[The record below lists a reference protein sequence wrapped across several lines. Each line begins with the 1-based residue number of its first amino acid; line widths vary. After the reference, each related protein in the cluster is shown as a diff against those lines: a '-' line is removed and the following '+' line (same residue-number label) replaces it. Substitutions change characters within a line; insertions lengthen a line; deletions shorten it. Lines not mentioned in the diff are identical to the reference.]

1 MLVSPTE
8 QQEMM
13 RESSRGD
20 DRNSAPSGRERTHRH
35 RSRHHHHHSTSLV
48 SRLRRQ
54 LRTLAAHTS
63 STLQWVPFWGA
74 LLLLVLLPLAM
85 GGGEL
90 WALPVSLGWCLCLY
104 VCWGI
109 SALGAS
115 PRVPRLRVHW
125 LCAFP
130 LSIILVGA
138 LQCWPNMRLVESLS
152 PGALGHWRRLGNIGL
167 TNIVPSLS
175 VAPDLTGRYCL
186 YALVVLLLMVLL
198 ISYCRSRLQVVASA
212 LAIAL
217 AVVVQTLVAYYPFF
231 FGEALFYWQVDIEPD
246 ILFGAFLNRNH
257 FGFML
262 GMGALLILG
271 IIFAAMHSRQ
281 RVLAKSNN
289 RAHKRFM
296 LMIIPLVVAWF
307 LVQVSQIFSLSRGA
321 FMGTVPVALV
331 LVSAWLFRPHGYMRS
346 RHGGS
351 RQNLV
356 MAAGVV
362 LCALF
367 IALPEALPRLSERYE
382 RLMNDQI
389 VTKDTRFVLWRESL
403 PMLRDYWLCGI
414 GMGNYAQVMTQ
425 YESDYTPMTLP
436 INAHNDWLEL
446 MIEVGLPVALALYAL
461 FAFFL
466 LMSFRRLRRQE
477 DSILRWIGFGA
488 YSALVMGMIHELV
501 DYSLRA
507 PANGL
512 IYAVLMVLVLA
523 CSQSYQGAVASA
535 SSRRRDDSGSAVTL
549 SWSQRAVLLFV
560 AGMSVMALPVTYRHV
575 VSSVLH
581 VKMIE
586 KIASQERAR
595 EKRYPLLKNE
605 YNYLVALSS
614 RILELT
620 PDVGEVLRRRAV
632 CLNHLAYLTWE
643 DDDESIVM
651 ANHYS
656 DQAVAAIRAACQ
668 RYPIDGRFHLARAV
682 IHENAGWCARKYD
695 EEVIANAYEQALAG
709 YPRYA
714 PFLQDVASAYV
725 RSSRRLAFQPEKQ
738 ALTAQHK
745 ARASVLFK
753 EYLTSVPWHADRILA
768 DLWELDPEPARVAAL
783 IPANFYAQRALYRFF
798 MQKQLYPDALQ
809 PLSEADAL
817 NRVELSERDLRR
829 LSPYERR
836 QYLER
841 SRDDTGLRIV
851 GEQLVLNGVLGRW
864 AEHEEL
870 WTRYRQ
876 ELAAKEVRELTKARE
891 QRQKG
896 QVRLAEA
903 SLLNLARELP
913 FAYETRLALA
923 EIYVSLGRWQ
933 DLATAL
939 SLFVYEQAS
948 IESDLLN
955 RALELMEQMVPIEK
969 QGEFN
974 KYRFV
979 AAALKVRINEGSQSS
994 NRRQLAECLNVF
1006 ADLAAWNLANPDR
1019 AWIQRHL
1026 LDLYA
1031 GRAYE
1036 VLGDAAA
1043 AAAAYR
1049 RGLEVSPRNL
1059 WLRQRL
1065 AALPAPHGEADEL
1078 SALVASL
1085 VPSRHYFGSDLCL
1098 LGYSVQPELVQQL
1111 HGSAAITH
1119 AWLCLDDINE
1129 DRSVLISF
1137 HNNGGRIFSDTYNFV
1152 KEDRPMISWRI
1163 GELWLQERSYR
1174 PLLLAHRQGG
1184 GHVWSNGPVASEI
1197 VTRSM
1202 NRRMAKQY
1210 SASPR
1215 AYVPVFAFAVSR
1227 D

>member
-1 MLVSPTE
+1 
-8 QQEMM
+8 M
-13 RESSRGD
+13 R
-20 DRNSAPSGRERTHRH
+20 
-35 RSRHHHHHSTSLV
+35 
-48 SRLRRQ
+48 
-54 LRTLAAHTS
+54 
-63 STLQWVPFWGA
+63 
-74 LLLLVLLPLAM
+74 
-85 GGGEL
+85 
-90 WALPVSLGWCLCLY
+90 
-104 VCWGI
+104 I
-109 SALGAS
+109 
-115 PRVPRLRVHW
+115 HW
-125 LCAFP
+125 LCALP
-130 LSIILVGA
+130 LSILLVGA
-138 LQCWPNMRLVESLS
+138 LQCWPNTRLVESLS

-167 TNIVPSLS
+167 TDVVPSLS
-175 VAPDLTGRYCL
+175 VAPDLTRRYCL

-198 ISYCRSRLQVVASA
+198 ISYCRGRFHILFTA

-217 AVVVQTLVAYYPFF
+217 AVVVQALVAYYPFF

-271 IIFAAMHSRQ
+271 LLFAAMHSRQ
-281 RVLAKSNN
+281 RILAKSNN

-296 LMIIPLVVAWF
+296 MMIIPLVVAWF
-307 LVQVSQIFSLSRGA
+307 LVQVSQVFSLSRGA

-346 RHGGS
+346 RQGGS

-356 MAAGVV
+356 MAVGVV

-446 MIEVGLPVALALYAL
+446 MLEVGLPVALALYTL
-461 FAFFL
+461 FALFL

-488 YSALVMGMIHELV
+488 FSALVMGMIHELV

-512 IYAVLMVLVLA
+512 IYAALMVLVLV
-523 CSQSYQGAVASA
+523 CSRSSSGAEA
-535 SSRRRDDSGSAVTL
+535 SSRHRRDVEGGRAASFL
-549 SWSQRAVLLFV
+549 PWSQRAVLLL
-560 AGMSVMALPVTYRHV
+560 AACLSVMALPAVYRRV
-575 VSSVLH
+575 VGSVLH
-581 VKMIE
+581 VQMIE
-586 KIASQERAR
+586 IIASQERAR

-605 YNYLVALSS
+605 YKHLVGLSS

-620 PDVGEVLRRRAV
+620 PDVGEVLRRRAI

-643 DDDESIVM
+643 NDDESIVL

-656 DQAVAAIRAACQ
+656 GQARDAIRAACQ

-682 IHENAGWCARKYD
+682 IYENAGWCARKYD
-695 EEVIANAYEQALAG
+695 EEAIANAFEQALAG

-714 PFLQDVASAYV
+714 PVMQDVASAYV
-725 RSSRRLAFQPEKQ
+725 RSSRRLAYQPEQQ
-738 ALTAQHK
+738 ALAVQHK
-745 ARASVLFK
+745 ERASALFQ
-753 EYLTSVPWHADRILA
+753 EYLRSVPWRAARVLA
-768 DLWELDPEPARVAAL
+768 DLWDLDPQPARLAAL
-783 IPANFYAQRALYRFF
+783 IPANFHAQRALYRFF
-798 MQKQLYPDALQ
+798 MQKQLYQDALQ
-809 PLSEADAL
+809 PLSDVDAL
-817 NRVELSERDLRR
+817 NRVELSERDIRR
-829 LSPYERR
+829 LSPYERQ
-836 QYLER
+836 QYLTR
-841 SRDDTGLRIV
+841 SRDDTGLWIV
-851 GEQLVLNGVLGRW
+851 GEQLVLYGVLGRW
-864 AEHEEL
+864 SEHAEL

-876 ELAAKEVRELTKARE
+876 EMAAKEARVLAKARGQGE
-891 QRQKG
+891 RG

-903 SLLNLARELP
+903 SLLNSARELP
-913 FAYETRLALA
+913 FAYDIRLALA

-933 DLATAL
+933 DVATAL

-948 IESDLLN
+948 IDSAKMI

-969 QGEFN
+969 PGEFN

-979 AAALKVRINEGSQSS
+979 EAALKVRINEGSRTI
-994 NRRQLAECLNVF
+994 NKRQLVEGLKVF
-1006 ADLAAWNLANPDR
+1006 ADLAAWNAANPDR

-1031 GRAYE
+1031 GRAHE
-1036 VLGDAAA
+1036 LLGDAAA

-1065 AALPAPHGEADEL
+1065 AALPAPHGEANEL
-1078 SALVASL
+1078 SAVVASL

-1098 LGYSVQPELVQQL
+1098 LGYSFQPEEVQQL
-1111 HGSAAITH
+1111 HSGVVVTH

-1129 DRSVLISF
+1129 DRLMLISF

-1152 KEDRPMISWRI
+1152 KEDRPMVSWRI

-1174 PLLLAHRQGG
+1174 PLLLAYQQGG
-1184 GHVWSNGPVASEI
+1184 VHKWQNGPVASEI
-1197 VTRSM
+1197 AMRGM
-1202 NRRMAKQY
+1202 NRRQAKQY

-1215 AYVPVFAFAVSR
+1215 AYVPVFAFALQR